1 MVYGVPS
8 IPIPYMP
15 EQIRYAAKLNDI
27 GIATKMVKTSK
38 VSKRAIMDV
47 LDEMN
52 SSYYFKKE
60 KAEDI
65 SKKVRAENG
74 LDDAVRRI
82 KDILHG

>member
-8 IPIPYMP
+8 IPIPYMA
-15 EQIRYAAKLNDI
+15 EHVKYAIKLNDL
-27 GIATKMVKTSK
+27 GIATKMVKVSK

-60 KAEDI
+60 RAEEI

-82 KDILHG
+82 KDVLH

>member
-1 MVYGVPS
+1 
-8 IPIPYMP
+8 
-15 EQIRYAAKLNDI
+15 
-27 GIATKMVKTSK
+27 
-38 VSKRAIMDV
+38 MDV

>member
-1 MVYGVPS
+1 M
-8 IPIPYMP
+8 M
-15 EQIRYAAKLNDI
+15 KLL
-27 GIATKMVKTSK
+27 MVKASK

-60 KAEDI
+60 RSEDI

-82 KDILHG
+82 KDVLH